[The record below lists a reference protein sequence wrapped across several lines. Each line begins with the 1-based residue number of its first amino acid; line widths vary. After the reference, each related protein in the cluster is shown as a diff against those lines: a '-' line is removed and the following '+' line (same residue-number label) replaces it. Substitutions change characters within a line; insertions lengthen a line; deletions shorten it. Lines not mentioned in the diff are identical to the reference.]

1 MRSAQ
6 QGVSM
11 IEVLITIAVMSF
23 GFLSLASFQLAS
35 LKHLSGSNQDYVA
48 TMLASSMGES
58 IRANID
64 NLDDYDNADTSN
76 FTKDCTDM
84 ANPCTLAESDVWIWK
99 QALADHALPLARG
112 EVELTGNSANVSIHW
127 LSGTNELSYRLQVPL

>member
-1 MRSAQ
+1 MNTRQ

-58 IRANID
+58 IRANIE
-64 NLDDYDNADTSN
+64 NLDDYDDADTSG
-76 FTKDCTDM
+76 FSKDCLAD
-84 ANPCTLAESDVWIWK
+84 PCTLAENDIWIWQ
-99 QALADHALPLARG
+99 QALADHALPQAKG
-112 EVELTGNSANVSIHW
+112 EVELTGNSANVSISW
-127 LSGTNELSYRLQVPL
+127 LSGSDVISYRLQVPL